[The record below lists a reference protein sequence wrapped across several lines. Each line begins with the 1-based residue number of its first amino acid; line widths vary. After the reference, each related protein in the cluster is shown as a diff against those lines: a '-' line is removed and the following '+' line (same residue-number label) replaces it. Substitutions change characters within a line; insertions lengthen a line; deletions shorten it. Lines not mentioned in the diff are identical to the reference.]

1 MRILIV
7 DDHPVYAEGLR
18 NLLRSR
24 DYLDVEVA
32 NDGAAAIATAAAW
45 KPEVILMDIGM
56 PGMDGIEATRLIK
69 EADGEVKIIILTSL
83 GDSDSLIEAV
93 KAGASGYLVK
103 SLDGDELIDC
113 FESLREGKNP
123 FSAGLGDMLLDEV
136 RRSTAAPPLDR
147 GDEGLGARGR
157 TILGFLAEGL
167 SYKEI
172 GAKLSL
178 SERTIKYHIVQVKK
192 ILGLESKAQLVDYW
206 RAKVGS

>member
-7 DDHPVYAEGLR
+7 DDHPIYAEGLR

-32 NDGAAAIATAAAW
+32 NDGTAAVAVAATW
-45 KPEVILMDIGM
+45 KPAVILMDIGM
-56 PGMDGIEATRLIK
+56 PGMDGIEATRRIK
-69 EADGEVKIIILTSL
+69 ESDGEVKIIILTSL

-113 FESLREGKNP
+113 FEGLREGKNP
-123 FSAGLGDMLLDEV
+123 FSAGLGDLLLNEV
-136 RRSTAAPPLDR
+136 RRSASTPGPDPR
-147 GDEGLGARGR
+147 EEQLGARGR
-157 TILGFLAEGL
+157 TILGLLAEGL

-172 GAKLSL
+172 GARLSL
-178 SERTIKYHIVQVKK
+178 SERTIKYHIEQVKK
-192 ILGLESKAQLVDYW
+192 VLGLASKAQLVDYW
-206 RAKVGS
+206 REGGRR

>member
-1 MRILIV
+1 MKILIV

-32 NDGAAAIATAAAW
+32 NDGESAVAKAAAW
-45 KPEVILMDIGM
+45 KPEVVLMDIGM

-69 EADGEVKIIILTSL
+69 RGDGEVKIIILTSL
-83 GDSDSLIEAV
+83 GDGDSLIEAV

-103 SLDGDELIDC
+103 SLDGDELIEC
-113 FESLREGKNP
+113 FESLRGGKNP

-136 RRSTAAPPLDR
+136 RRSAAAPAPDR
-147 GDEGLGARGR
+147 REERLGARGR
-157 TILGFLAEGL
+157 TILGLLAEGL

-172 GAKLSL
+172 GARLSL
-178 SERTIKYHIVQVKK
+178 SERTIKYHIEQVKK
-192 ILGLESKAQLVDYW
+192 ALGLASKAQLVEYW
-206 RAKVGS
+206 RERRAM